1 MLGAD
6 MPPAPVRIGLVGA
19 RAAAETHVSAMAH
32 LLGSRA
38 EVVAVAAA
46 TRASAEAF
54 ARRHAI
60 PVALDDYRALVERDD
75 VDCVDVCCPN
85 DLHHAVAIAAARA
98 GKHVI
103 VEKPLTG
110 YFGGDGERIEATPR
124 ERMLAGALA
133 NADAVLEACRER
145 GVRLCYAENIVYAPA
160 LTKLKRLLEVSGG
173 TFLDLRAEE
182 AHSGSIAAYAMRW
195 RTSGGGSLLRMGSH
209 PIATLLHLK
218 HFEGR
223 LKGGRPIRAR
233 SVFAEIGALTRLPR
247 VRAEPRAY
255 LQTGWEDVEDWACA
269 LVTFEDGTRGTVLA
283 SDVSLGGVKNLVTAY
298 MSNGVAQIAINPN
311 TGMQLYAPD
320 PGIWGQEYVSE
331 KLETRAGWQFPN
343 PVEHWM
349 RGYAEELTDFVGAIA
364 EGREPMS
371 GGDLARETVE
381 VIYAGYLSAA
391 TGRRVE
397 LERRGGV
404 GDARSPAEAGGEPGR
419 GR

>member
-1 MLGAD
+1 MAGR
-6 MPPAPVRIGLVGA
+6 PVRIGIVGA
-19 RAAAETHVSAMAH
+19 RAAAETHIGAMAH
-32 LLGSRA
+32 LRGSRA

-54 ARRHAI
+54 ARRHGV
-60 PVALDDYRALVERDD
+60 PVALDNYRALVERPD

-103 VEKPLTG
+103 LEKPLTG
-110 YFGGDGERIEATPR
+110 YFGADGERIDETPR

-133 NADAVLEACRER
+133 NADAVLEACRAA
-145 GVRLCYAENIVYAPA
+145 GVTLGYAENIVYAPA
-160 LTKLKRLLEVSGG
+160 VAKLKRLLDVSGG
-173 TFLDLRAEE
+173 TLLDLRAEE
-182 AHSGSIAAYAMRW
+182 AHSGSIAAYSRRW

-223 LKGGRPIRAR
+223 LRGGRPIRAR
-233 SVFAEIGALTRLPR
+233 SVFAETGALTRLPQ
-247 VRAEPRAY
+247 VRAERKAY
-255 LQTGWEDVEDWACA
+255 LQTGWVDVEDWACA
-269 LVTFEDGTRGTVLA
+269 LLTFEDGTRGTVLA

-298 MSNGVAQIAINPN
+298 MSTGVAQIAINPN

-320 PGIWGQEYVSE
+320 PGVWGDEYVSE
-331 KLETRAGWQFPN
+331 KLETRAGWQYHN

-349 RGYAEELTDFVGAIA
+349 RGYAEELTDFVDAIR
-364 EGREPMS
+364 EGREPVS

-397 LERRGGV
+397 LEAAGGV
-404 GDARSPAEAGGEPGR
+404 RPPGGGVQGGSGWDSPPAG
-419 GR
+419 

>member
-1 MLGAD
+1 ME
-6 MPPAPVRIGLVGA
+6 PRVRIGLVGA
-19 RAAAETHVSAMAH
+19 RAAAETHIRAMAH
-32 LLGSRA
+32 LRGSKA
-38 EVVAVAAA
+38 DVVAVAAA

-54 ARRHAI
+54 ARRHEV
-60 PVALDDYRALVERDD
+60 PLALDDYRALCERPD

-85 DLHHAVAIAAARA
+85 DLHHVVAIAAAGT

-110 YFGGDGERIEATPR
+110 YFGTDGERIEATPR

-133 NADAVLEACRER
+133 NADAVLEACRAA
-145 GVRLCYAENIVYAPA
+145 GVTLCYAENIVYAPA
-160 LTKLKRLLEVSGG
+160 IAKLKRLLEVSGG
-173 TFLDLRAEE
+173 AFLDLRAEE
-182 AHSGSIAAYAMRW
+182 AHSGSVAPYSRRW

-218 HFEGR
+218 HAEGR
-223 LKGGRPIRAR
+223 LRGGRPIRAR
-233 SVFAEIGALTRLPR
+233 SVFAEVGALTRLPQ
-247 VRAEPRAY
+247 VRAERRAY
-255 LQTGWEDVEDWACA
+255 LQTGWQDVEDWAGA
-269 LVTFEDGTRGTVLA
+269 LITFEDGTRGTILA

-320 PGIWGQEYVSE
+320 PGVWGEEYISE
-331 KLETRAGWQFPN
+331 KVETRAGWQFPN

-349 RGYAEELTDFVGAIA
+349 RGYAEELTDFVDAIL
-364 EGREPMS
+364 ERRQPVS

-397 LERRGGV
+397 LPRK
-404 GDARSPAEAGGEPGR
+404 P
-419 GR
+419 

>member
-1 MLGAD
+1 
-6 MPPAPVRIGLVGA
+6 VR
-19 RAAAETHVSAMAH
+19 
-32 LLGSRA
+32 GSRA

-60 PVALDDYRALVERDD
+60 PVAVDDYRALVERAD
-75 VDCVDVCCPN
+75 VDAVDVCCPN
-85 DLHHAVAIAAARA
+85 DLHHAVAIAAAQA

-133 NADAVLEACRER
+133 NADAVLEACRAR

-160 LTKLKRLLEVSGG
+160 VTKLKRLLEVSGG

-182 AHSGSIAAYAMRW
+182 AHSGSVAAYARRW

-218 HFEGR
+218 HFEGVLR
-223 LKGGRPIRAR
+223 GGRPIRAR

-269 LVTFEDGTRGTVLA
+269 LLTFEDGTRGTVLA

-320 PGIWGQEYVSE
+320 PGVWAQEYVSE

-349 RGYAEELTDFVGAIA
+349 RGYAEELSDFVGAIA
-364 EGREPMS
+364 EGREPVS

-391 TGRRVE
+391 TGRRVD
-397 LERRGGV
+397 LPSGGESQPLPPWPPPP
-404 GDARSPAEAGGEPGR
+404 GGRSDSPGPGGRSSPAGP
-419 GR
+419 

>member
-1 MLGAD
+1 VE
-6 MPPAPVRIGLVGA
+6 PRVRIGLVGA
-19 RAAAETHVSAMAH
+19 RAAAETHIRAMAH
-32 LLGSRA
+32 LRGSKA
-38 EVVAVAAA
+38 DVVAVAAA

-54 ARRHAI
+54 ARRHEV
-60 PVALDDYRALVERDD
+60 PLALDDYRALCERPD

-85 DLHHAVAIAAARA
+85 DLHHVVAIAAAGA

-110 YFGGDGERIEATPR
+110 YFGTDGERIEATPR

-133 NADAVLEACRER
+133 NADAVLEACRAA
-145 GVRLCYAENIVYAPA
+145 GVTLCYAENIVYAPA
-160 LTKLKRLLEVSGG
+160 IAKLKRLLEVSGG
-173 TFLDLRAEE
+173 AFLDLRAEE
-182 AHSGSIAAYAMRW
+182 AHSGSVAPYSRRW

-218 HFEGR
+218 HAEGR
-223 LKGGRPIRAR
+223 LRGGRPIRAR
-233 SVFAEIGALTRLPR
+233 SVFAEVGALTRLPQ
-247 VRAEPRAY
+247 VRAERRAY
-255 LQTGWEDVEDWACA
+255 LQTGWQDVEDWAGA
-269 LVTFEDGTRGTVLA
+269 LITFEDGTRGTILA

-311 TGMQLYAPD
+311 TGMQLYGPAP
-320 PGIWGQEYVSE
+320 GVWGEEYISE
-331 KLETRAGWQFPN
+331 KVETRAGWQFPN

-349 RGYAEELTDFVGAIA
+349 RGYAEELTDFVDAIL
-364 EGREPMS
+364 ERRQPVS

-397 LERRGGV
+397 LPRK
-404 GDARSPAEAGGEPGR
+404 P
-419 GR
+419 